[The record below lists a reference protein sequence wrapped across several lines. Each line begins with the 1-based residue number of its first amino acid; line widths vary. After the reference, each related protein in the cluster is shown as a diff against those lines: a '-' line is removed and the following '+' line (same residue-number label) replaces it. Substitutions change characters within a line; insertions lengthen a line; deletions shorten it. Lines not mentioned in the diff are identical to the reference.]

1 VGFSATSRVVAS
13 SQVLLKLARFK
24 NEKLSDMPEA
34 GLLLL
39 NNILPQKFDDAKA
52 NHERGRRKLG
62 QEIWSNIMT
71 LFSVDPAQPATANFV
86 SFAGIPDGFEE
97 LTSTNIYVSVVAL
110 SFGVDPREFWPM
122 SSGSLG
128 SGRESEV
135 MAEKAKGKGKADAI
149 AAIERAVNWRVLPP
163 SVSFRFDFRND
174 EEDRLKA
181 EINNMKV
188 EGIMKMFE
196 PRQGL
201 GAVEEWPVSIQEVR
215 QMLADNVPDYFKPEF
230 MEAPINDE
238 VELTDTE
245 REEKAA
251 TVIIDHKGYTRRKN
265 VKRVDMLLDM
275 ADDNFK
281 AGRISRDQYLEFAI
295 GKVMDERSNI

>member
-1 VGFSATSRVVAS
+1 
-13 SQVLLKLARFK
+13 
-24 NEKLSDMPEA
+24 
-34 GLLLL
+34 
-39 NNILPQKFDDAKA
+39 
-52 NHERGRRKLG
+52 
-62 QEIWSNIMT
+62 
-71 LFSVDPAQPATANFV
+71 
-86 SFAGIPDGFEE
+86 
-97 LTSTNIYVSVVAL
+97 
-110 SFGVDPREFWPM
+110 
-122 SSGSLG
+122 
-128 SGRESEV
+128 
-135 MAEKAKGKGKADAI
+135 
-149 AAIERAVNWRVLPP
+149 
-163 SVSFRFDFRND
+163 
-174 EEDRLKA
+174 
-181 EINNMKV
+181 MKV

-251 TVIIDHKGYTRRKN
+251 TVIVDHKGYTRRKN

-281 AGRISRDQYLEFAI
+281 AGRITRDQYLEFAL
-295 GKVMDERSNI
+295 GKVMDERV